1 MSKQCVRDLFVFT
14 VSQSGSYSH
23 LKVRK
28 ERAELQAAAL
38 AQDCGISMQM
48 IDSGA
53 GRKERRYQALGCV
66 R

>member
-1 MSKQCVRDLFVFT
+1 MLDLSAFI
-14 VSQSGSYSH
+14 VSESEAQSHICSP
-23 LKVRK
+23 KVTK